1 MGTRKEGEEAKGEAP
16 WRISRVNPKSQAP
29 NNRFG
34 IWDLE
39 RRGSRPASYRRTTM
53 QLKDRIAIVTGGTKG
68 IGKAICLLFA
78 KEGAKVVANYSRDD
92 SAAEDFSK
100 EAKST
105 GLNLELFKTDVTQF
119 EQVKGMVEETFARHG
134 KIDILVNNVG
144 LIRDNFLM
152 LMSDEDWNS
161 LIRTN
166 LTSLFYCCKTVIR
179 KMIPQR
185 SGKIINISSI
195 SGIMGTSGQTNYAAT
210 KGGMISFTKSL
221 ARELGPFNIHVNAVA
236 PGLIES
242 EMVSKM
248 PKEKV
253 EALIRSISL
262 GRIGKPEEV
271 AKVVLFLSSGNSN
284 YITGQTFIVDGG
296 II

>member
-1 MGTRKEGEEAKGEAP
+1 MRSALC
-16 WRISRVNPKSQAP
+16 SLQSC
-29 NNRFG
+29 
-34 IWDLE
+34 DL
-39 RRGSRPASYRRTTM
+39 RLLIQTLLWLGWIGGANM
-53 QLKDRIAIVTGGTKG
+53 QLKDQVAIVTGGTKG
-68 IGKAICLLFA
+68 IGKTICLLFA
-78 KEGAKVVANYSRDD
+78 EEGAKVIANFSKDVN
-92 SAAEDFSK
+92 AAEDLLQ
-100 EAKST
+100 EAKSKRLSM
-105 GLNLELFKTDVTQF
+105 GLFKADVTQF
-119 EQVKGMVEETFARHG
+119 DEVKEMVEETFAQYG

-152 LMSDEDWNS
+152 LMSDEDWDS
-161 LIRTN
+161 LVKTN

-185 SGKIINISSI
+185 KGKIINISSI
-195 SGIMGTSGQTNYAAT
+195 SGILGTSGQTNYSAT

-221 ARELGPFNIHVNAVA
+221 ARELGSFNIHVNAVA

-242 EMVSKM
+242 EVISKM

-253 EALIRSISL
+253 EAIIKSTSL

-271 AKVVLFLSSGNSN
+271 AQAVLFLASEYSN
-284 YITGQTFIVDGG
+284 YITGQTIIVDGG